1 MKTTHSKTIGF
12 YLTFFLLYSCQNAW
26 EEHYLPEAVSSEKME
41 VFQGDAM
48 SFIQSSKDLSL
59 LSGLMESYGISSGI
73 APDGGYTFIVYSDA
87 VMQNR
92 PAGNDS
98 LLVLNCVSDLALPP
112 SRLKEGF
119 GIYTRLGKNIW
130 VYERDS
136 CLYLD
141 EVKISRS
148 VKVDNGYVYYVEG
161 LIPIRQ
167 SIYDYL
173 KQLGPD
179 YSRFVALVE
188 RFEERYFDKEKSIP
202 IGIDPMGNTTYDTV
216 WSVRNTLMDRYTAEG
231 LKYWDMRSED
241 FVSTMFILFERFDRS
256 GHSGSPRQHSHLA
269 GPRYYCC
276 RPGQI

>member
-1 MKTTHSKTIGF
+1 MKTTHSKIIGF

-130 VYERDS
+130 VYEKDS

-241 FVSTMFILFERFDRS
+241 FVSTMFIPSNDLIDQAIQAALDS
-256 GHSGSPRQHSHLA
+256 IP
-269 GPRYYCC
+269 
-276 RPGQI
+276 

>member
-59 LSGLMESYGISSGI
+59 LSGLMESYGVSSGI

-148 VKVDNGYVYYVEG
+148 LRGHFFVAQTPVGKASPDYPAFKFGPVGSSSIAGQPNGNAVEG
-161 LIPIRQ
+161 RLNGLIDQIVR
-167 SIYDYL
+167 
-173 KQLGPD
+173 
-179 YSRFVALVE
+179 
-188 RFEERYFDKEKSIP
+188 RYKHGTYEIFRTHIP
-202 IGIDPMGNTTYDTV
+202 V
-216 WSVRNTLMDRYTAEG
+216 
-231 LKYWDMRSED
+231 
-241 FVSTMFILFERFDRS
+241 F
-256 GHSGSPRQHSHLA
+256 
-269 GPRYYCC
+269 
-276 RPGQI
+276 